1 LNKWLIGARLKTL
14 PAAISPVLIG
24 TSYAQD
30 INWINA
36 ALALVVALFLQI
48 AVNYAND
55 YSDGIKGTDS
65 NRVGPTRLVASGLAS
80 VRSVKNASYFC
91 FLIAAI
97 AGSILSLSISKWLF
111 VIGALSILAAWG
123 YTGGRKPYGYLGFGE
138 VSVFVF
144 FGLIATIGSYYIQSK
159 EINWQIFLLSIPVG
173 CLSCAVLVINNL
185 RDLSND
191 KLVGKRTLAVLLGDK
206 KTRNFYTVL
215 LVVSQLISVIAAIV
229 NIRMLFTLICI
240 PVMISAIKKVSLGVK
255 GFELIPILGRTAR
268 LQLLLAVITAAVLFN
283 WNGIK

>member
-1 LNKWLIGARLKTL
+1 MIGARVKTL

-80 VRSVKNASYFC
+80 ARAVKNASYFC

-185 RDLSND
+185 RDFSND
-191 KLVGKRTLAVLLGDK
+191 ELVGKRTLAVLLGDK
-206 KTRNFYTVL
+206 KTRNFYNVL
-215 LVVSQLISVIAAIV
+215 LAVSQLISVIAAVV

-240 PVMISAIKKVSLGVK
+240 PVMINTIKKVSLGAK
-255 GFELIPILGRTAR
+255 GIELIPILGRTAR
-268 LQLLLAVITAAVLFN
+268 LQLLLAVITAAALFN

>member
-1 LNKWLIGARLKTL
+1 MNKWLIGARVKTL

-80 VRSVKNASYFC
+80 ARAVKNASYFC
-91 FLIAAI
+91 FLIAAF

-159 EINWQIFLLSIPVG
+159 EINWQIYLLSIPVG
-173 CLSCAVLVINNL
+173 CLSCAILVINNL

-191 KLVGKRTLAVLLGDK
+191 ELVGKRTLAVLLGDK

-215 LVVSQLISVIAAIV
+215 LVVSQLISVLAAVV

-240 PVMISAIKKVSLGVK
+240 PVMINAIKKVSLGAK
-255 GFELIPILGRTAR
+255 GIELIPILGRTAR
-268 LQLLLAVITAAVLFN
+268 LQLLLAVITAAALFN

>member
-1 LNKWLIGARLKTL
+1 MIGARVKTL

-65 NRVGPTRLVASGLAS
+65 NRVGPTRLVAPGLAS

-191 KLVGKRTLAVLLGDK
+191 ELVGKRTLAVLLGDK

-240 PVMISAIKKVSLGVK
+240 PVMINAIKKVALGAK
-255 GFELIPILGRTAR
+255 AFELIPILGRTAR
-268 LQLLLAVITAAVLFN
+268 LQLLLAVITAAALFN

>member
-1 LNKWLIGARLKTL
+1 MNKWLIGARVKTL

-80 VRSVKNASYFC
+80 ARAVKNASYFC
-91 FLIAAI
+91 FLIAAF

-191 KLVGKRTLAVLLGDK
+191 ELVGKRTLAVLLGDK

-215 LVVSQLISVIAAIV
+215 LVVSQLISVIAAVV

-240 PVMISAIKKVSLGVK
+240 PVM
-255 GFELIPILGRTAR
+255 
-268 LQLLLAVITAAVLFN
+268 
-283 WNGIK
+283 

>member
-1 LNKWLIGARLKTL
+1 MNKWLIGARVKTL

-80 VRSVKNASYFC
+80 ARAVKNASYFC
-91 FLIAAI
+91 FLIAAF
-97 AGSILSLSISKWLF
+97 AGSKLSLSISKWLF

-191 KLVGKRTLAVLLGDK
+191 ELVGKRTLAVLLGDK

-215 LVVSQLISVIAAIV
+215 LVVSQLISVIAAVV

-240 PVMISAIKKVSLGVK
+240 PVMINAIKKVSLGAK
-255 GFELIPILGRTAR
+255 GIELIPILGRTAR
-268 LQLLLAVITAAVLFN
+268 LQLLLAVITAAALFN

>member
-1 LNKWLIGARLKTL
+1 MIGARVKTL

-80 VRSVKNASYFC
+80 ARAVKNASYFC
-91 FLIAAI
+91 FLIAAF

-191 KLVGKRTLAVLLGDK
+191 ELVGKRTLAVLLGDK

-215 LVVSQLISVIAAIV
+215 LVVSQLISVIAAVV

-240 PVMISAIKKVSLGVK
+240 PVMINAIKKVSLGAK
-255 GFELIPILGRTAR
+255 GIELIPILGRTAR
-268 LQLLLAVITAAVLFN
+268 LQLLLAVITAAALFN

>member
-1 LNKWLIGARLKTL
+1 LNKWLIGARVKTL

-80 VRSVKNASYFC
+80 ARAVKNASYFC
-91 FLIAAI
+91 FLIAAF

-191 KLVGKRTLAVLLGDK
+191 ELVGKRTLAVLLGDK

-215 LVVSQLISVIAAIV
+215 LVVSQLISVIAAVV

-240 PVMISAIKKVSLGVK
+240 PIMINAIKKVSLGAK
-255 GFELIPILGRTAR
+255 GIELIPILGRTAR
-268 LQLLLAVITAAVLFN
+268 LQLLLAVITAAALFN

>member
-1 LNKWLIGARLKTL
+1 MNKWLIGARVKTL

-80 VRSVKNASYFC
+80 ARAVKNASYFC

-240 PVMISAIKKVSLGVK
+240 PVMINAIKKVSLGVK